1 MKRDT
6 KKKYVPVTIM
16 SIHTLRRTNT
26 NMSSL
31 YIMLPTKPRLKL
43 IKTNTIKTTPKHNLL
58 LALFDVKYKAERL
71 ITGYTGETKYL
82 V

>member
-1 MKRDT
+1 MNKYSKRRANRYT
-6 KKKYVPVTIM
+6 FRLF
-16 SIHTLRRTNT
+16 S
-26 NMSSL
+26 
-31 YIMLPTKPRLKL
+31 MLPTKPRLKL